1 MGGPCAT
8 GSESEISA
16 TGVGAISGS
25 ITTGSLTDSN
35 EAEVSATGWAISSR
49 GAGVSNTGV
58 EGSNAVGVQAGSGV
72 MGIQAGSVHTGVSA
86 KTGSSFGAAGIS
98 STLSMTCGSPTELNS
113 ATPVIGAAT
122 TSRSK
127 SETIGF

>member
-35 EAEVSATGWAISSR
+35 EAEVSATGWAISST

-58 EGSNAVGVQAGSGV
+58 EGSNAVGIQAGSGV
-72 MGIQAGSVHTGVSA
+72 MGIQTGSGATGSVHTGVSA
-86 KTGSSFGAAGIS
+86 KTGSSLGAAGIS

-113 ATPVIGAAT
+113 ATSVIGTET
-122 TSRSK
+122 T
-127 SETIGF
+127 

>member
-35 EAEVSATGWAISSR
+35 EAEVSATGWAISST

-58 EGSNAVGVQAGSGV
+58 EGSNALGVQAGSGV
-72 MGIQAGSVHTGVSA
+72 IGIHTGVSA
-86 KTGSSFGAAGIS
+86 KTGSYFGAAGIS

-113 ATPVIGAAT
+113 ATSVIGA
-122 TSRSK
+122 
-127 SETIGF
+127 

>member
-16 TGVGAISGS
+16 TGVGAISGW

-35 EAEVSATGWAISSR
+35 EAEVSATGRAISST

-72 MGIQAGSVHTGVSA
+72 MGIQAGSVAAGSVHTGGSA
-86 KTGSSFGAAGIS
+86 ETGSFFGGAGIS
-98 STLSMTCGSPTELNS
+98 L
-113 ATPVIGAAT
+113 
-122 TSRSK
+122 
-127 SETIGF
+127 